1 MYSAPLCKVPASG
14 DGEIRWEI
22 GWEMGD
28 GPAKTMVG
36 TWRWE
41 TGDRRLEYLLELEQ
55 RRIDS
60 CLPGAQLHGATM
72 LPSRHVSDSSLV
84 GLV

>member
-1 MYSAPLCKVPASG
+1 
-14 DGEIRWEI
+14 
-22 GWEMGD
+22 MGD
-28 GPAKTMVG
+28 G
-36 TWRWE
+36 RWASKDDSGYLAM
-41 TGDRRLEYLLELEQ
+41 GDRRWEAGAST
-55 RRIDS
+55 RVGAARIDS

>member
-55 RRIDS
+55 RE
-60 CLPGAQLHGATM
+60 
-72 LPSRHVSDSSLV
+72 
-84 GLV
+84 